1 MGENYKNGN
10 VIIMLNYLPPCIQN
24 GNKYC
29 KLNITKQG
37 KHYRIAYSNAKEYF
51 VWGEDIEDVLNRM
64 IDKLKN
70 PPSDRYIIDLNWHF
84 NENLGY

>member
-10 VIIMLNYLPPCIQN
+10 VIIMLNDLPPFIQK

-29 KLNITKQG
+29 KLNITKQRND
-37 KHYRIAYSNAKEYF
+37 YIIAYSNAKEYF
-51 VWGEDIEDVLNRM
+51 VFGEDIENVLNRM

-70 PPSDRYIIDLNWHF
+70 PPSDKYIIDLNFH
-84 NENLGY
+84 LRRY